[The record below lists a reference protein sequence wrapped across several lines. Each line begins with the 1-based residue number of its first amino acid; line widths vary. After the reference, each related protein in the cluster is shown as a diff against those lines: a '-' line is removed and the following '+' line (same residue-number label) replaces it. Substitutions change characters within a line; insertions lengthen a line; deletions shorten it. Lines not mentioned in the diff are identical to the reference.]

1 MAHRTYEYPIPDKY
15 KNISHFDLAYNQ
27 FKRTKSGYV
36 AIVYKYNTDDN
47 SSQENRRENLSMYY
61 FDPTEKTALIN
72 TMIGVDDRCKI
83 SGDKWVVYS
92 FGNDLTSE
100 YIKLPENEFDYAS
113 SMRVINITGPMIDII
128 NMARSIKEL
137 M

>member
-1 MAHRTYEYPIPDKY
+1 
-15 KNISHFDLAYNQ
+15 
-27 FKRTKSGYV
+27 
-36 AIVYKYNTDDN
+36 
-47 SSQENRRENLSMYY
+47 MYY

-72 TMIGVDDRCKI
+72 TMIDVDDRCKI